1 MEGNLLLIL
10 EGINTQCK
18 SFYVGL
24 YGGTEKLKINEIKTF
39 FKTMLDIFKLP
50 MEGKK
55 TLEEEISLD
64 PQQYIHLWNQL
75 E

>member
-10 EGINTQCK
+10 EGINTQYK

-24 YGGTEKLKINEIKTF
+24 YSGTEKSKINEIKTF

-64 PQQYIHLWNQL
+64 PQQYIHL
-75 E
+75 

>member
-18 SFYVGL
+18 SFCVGL
-24 YGGTEKLKINEIKTF
+24 YSGTEKLKINEIKTF
-39 FKTMLDIFKLP
+39 FKTILDIFKLP

-64 PQQYIHLWNQL
+64 PQQYIHL
-75 E
+75 

>member
-24 YGGTEKLKINEIKTF
+24 YSGTEKLKINEIKTF
-39 FKTMLDIFKLP
+39 FKTILDIFKLP

-64 PQQYIHLWNQL
+64 PQQYIHL
-75 E
+75 